1 MPKILHPQLAKECLP
16 IVSLGVCRV
25 YLQNNNNFPWLILVP
40 MRNAVQ
46 EIFDLSNEDYE
57 QMMSEVR
64 SVTKHFAIFTGA
76 DKMNVA
82 TLGNVV
88 PQLHIHIIAR
98 FKSDAAWPNPV
109 WNSNLPSV
117 PYSQRNA
124 ELLIQ
129 ELRAI
134 F

>member
-1 MPKILHPQLAKECLP
+1 MTAALHPQLAKDCLP

-25 YLQNNNNFPWLILVP
+25 YLQNNKNFPWLVLVP
-40 MRNAVQ
+40 MREGIT
-46 EIFDLSNEDYE
+46 EIFDLETVDYE
-57 QMMSEVR
+57 QVMSEVR
-64 SVTKHFAIFTGA
+64 SVTKHFAEFTRA
-76 DKMNVA
+76 DKINVA

-98 FKSDAAWPNPV
+98 FKKDGAWPNPV
-109 WNSNLPSV
+109 WNALPPT
-117 PYSQRNA
+117 PYPQHEA
-124 ELLIQ
+124 ELLIK

>member
-1 MPKILHPQLAKECLP
+1 MTTALHPLLAKDCLP

-25 YLQNNNNFPWLILVP
+25 YLQNNSNFPWLVLIP
-40 MRNAVQ
+40 MREDLS
-46 EIFDLSNEDYE
+46 EIFDMSIEDYE
-57 QMMSEVR
+57 QVMSEVR
-64 SVTKHFAIFTGA
+64 AITKHFASFTGA

-98 FKSDAAWPNPV
+98 FKNDPAWPNPV
-109 WNSNLPSV
+109 WNALPPK
-117 PYSQRNA
+117 PYAQDKA
-124 ELLIQ
+124 ELLIK

>member
-1 MPKILHPQLAKECLP
+1 MTIPIHPQLAKDCLP
-16 IVSLGVCRV
+16 INNLGVCRV
-25 YLQNNNNFPWLILVP
+25 YLQNNSNFPWLILVP
-40 MRNAVQ
+40 MRPDIK
-46 EIFDLSNEDYE
+46 EIFDLEQVDYE

-64 SVTKHFAIFTGA
+64 AVTKHFAGFTGA

-98 FKSDAAWPNPV
+98 FENDAAWPNPV
-109 WNSNLPSV
+109 WNVSLPPA
-117 PYSQRNA
+117 PYAPEKA
-124 ELLIQ
+124 ELLIK